1 MYIISEINHL
11 YIKYRSHLGPRHEA
25 SVGSYILKC
34 ALTENCIIIDIYIT
48 ICNLYTKEGIEVKI
62 QKCNKVQGASKINS
76 NKLSSTEPKLRLH
89 IITRIEDNTLTC
101 L

>member
-1 MYIISEINHL
+1 MISEINHL
-11 YIKYRSHLGPRHEA
+11 YIKYRSHLGRRREA

-34 ALTENCIIIDIYIT
+34 AFTENCIVSDIYVI
-48 ICNLYTKEGIEVKI
+48 ICNLYTKEDIEVKI

-76 NKLSSTEPKLRLH
+76 SKLCSTEPKLRLH
-89 IITRIEDNTLTC
+89 IIARIEDNSLTC